1 MLATNSSTINLLN
14 YGSAE
19 VARERP
25 LDIDDMLGWERLA
38 GRAEGKSEK
47 TIEISCYALAKLKG
61 FRIVNGNS
69 TLIADITA
77 ADIRGFLLNLRS
89 SPRFANHP
97 YAKKQET
104 LLSPSTINVIFR
116 ALRACWG
123 RWVAEGLVSV
133 NPFFHLKT
141 PAVPT
146 KIISIFNDDQ
156 LSQLFSSI
164 DIKSPEGFRNHTLFS
179 CYLDTAARLG
189 ELTSLTME
197 NMDLKNGLLKIT
209 GKGNKQRL
217 VPIGRNVR
225 KQLWRYIRLYRPP
238 PLRPL
243 DDFVF
248 LTRDGRKLTNNRVEA
263 LMKKYGNRAG
273 ITGVR
278 CSPHTLR
285 HTACSMY
292 LRNGG
297 EIFSLQ
303 AITGHSSLT
312 TLKHYIHL
320 SGDDISAAHSKFSP
334 VDNLNSAKRK

>member
-1 MLATNSSTINLLN
+1 MLATDSGKINFRN
-14 YGSAE
+14 YGSAGL
-19 VARERP
+19 VRGRP
-25 LDIDDMLGWERLA
+25 LDIDDMIGWERLA
-38 GRAEGKSEK
+38 GHAEGKSER
-47 TIEISCYALAKLKG
+47 TIETSCYALTNLKN
-61 FRIVNGNS
+61 FRIANGDS
-69 TLIADITA
+69 TFIADITV
-77 ADIRGFLLNLRS
+77 ADIRGFLLYLRS

-104 LLSPSTINVIFR
+104 PLSPFTVNIIFR
-116 ALRACWG
+116 ALRACWN
-123 RWVAEGLVSV
+123 RWVAEGLVPVS
-133 NPFFHLKT
+133 PLIHLKT
-141 PAVPT
+141 PAIPT
-146 KIISIFNDDQ
+146 KIIAIFSVDQ
-156 LSQLFSSI
+156 LGLFFNAI
-164 DIKSPEGFRNHTLFS
+164 DTTSPEGFRNHTLFS

-197 NMDLKNGLLKIT
+197 NLDLKNGLLKIT

-225 KQLWRYIRLYRPP
+225 KQLWRYIRVYRPL

-263 LMKKYGNRAG
+263 LMKKYGTRAG

-285 HTACSMY
+285 HTACTMY

-303 AITGHSSLT
+303 AITGHSSLN
-312 TLKHYIHL
+312 TLKRYIHL